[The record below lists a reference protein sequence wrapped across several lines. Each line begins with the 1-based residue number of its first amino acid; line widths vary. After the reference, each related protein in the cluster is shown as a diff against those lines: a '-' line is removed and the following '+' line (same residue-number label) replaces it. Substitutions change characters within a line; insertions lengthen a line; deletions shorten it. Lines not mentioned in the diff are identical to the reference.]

1 MRQRLR
7 HELPSPAQRIAAGF
21 SALIMFVTVIGGSY
35 AWALGALNDSDTID
49 TGTLGDRPD
58 RADTGALNLLI
69 MGIDDRA
76 GTRFVD
82 EGAGASDTTLLVH
95 LYAGRE
101 KALVVSIPRDT
112 MVDVPECTSA
122 DGKVLPPRREQF
134 NAAYSQG
141 GPTCTVRTVEAI
153 TGIYLDHFVTV
164 NLAGFKSIVDSL
176 GGVEMCLEEP
186 IQSDKAHVN
195 LPAGFQTL
203 DGAQALG
210 YVRARYVGDGSDL
223 SRIERQQKFLRAM
236 ARKVTTVGII
246 ANPIRLR
253 GVLESTADAIATDP
267 GLSSSNAK
275 RDLATSL
282 RALGSDGLT
291 FVTAPVEPW
300 SQNRNRVVFIDSEA
314 QMLWRAI
321 REDAPWPPIGTL
333 GIDGEPLRAQP
344 QDVRVTVLNG
354 TPTAG
359 LARSV
364 ADELAA
370 LGFIITSVGNA
381 DRNDYEETQVRH
393 DSAYDESARTLA
405 TVSGTRTLTV
415 DDSLNRSVVLVVGAD
430 WTGATPVVVSKQ
442 KIKATPAATPEP
454 SITSPQGPQESA
466 RPEETAC
473 RR

>member
-1 MRQRLR
+1 MRHRLR

-21 SALIMFVTVIGGSY
+21 STLIMLITVVGGSY

-49 TGTLGDRPD
+49 TGALGDRPE
-58 RADTGALNLLI
+58 RVDTGALNLLI
-69 MGIDDRA
+69 MGIDDRT

-112 MVDVPECTSA
+112 MVEVPECTTSS
-122 DGKVLPPRREQF
+122 GKVLPPRLEQF
-134 NAAYSQG
+134 NWAYAQG

-164 NLAGFKSIVDSL
+164 NLAGFQNIVDSL
-176 GGVEMCLEEP
+176 GGVDMCLEEP

-203 DGAQALG
+203 NGEQALG
-210 YVRARYVGDGSDL
+210 YVRARYIGDGSDL

-236 ARKVTTVGII
+236 ASKATTVGII

-275 RDLATSL
+275 RDLATSM
-282 RALGSDGLT
+282 RSLGSDGLT

-300 SQNRNRVVFIDSEA
+300 SQNRNRVVFIESEA

-321 REDAPWPPIGTL
+321 REDQAWPPTGTL
-333 GIDGEPLRAQP
+333 GIDGEPLKTQP

-354 TPTAG
+354 TGTAG
-359 LARSV
+359 LARTA

-381 DRNDYEETQVRH
+381 DRNDYDETLVRH
-393 DSAYDESARTLA
+393 ASAYDESARTLA
-405 TVSGTRTLTV
+405 TVAGTRSLTV
-415 DDSLNRSVVLVVGAD
+415 DGSLGRTVVLIVGSD
-430 WTGATPVVVSKQ
+430 WTGATPVVVTKQ

-454 SITSPQGPQESA
+454 SVTSPQGPQESA
-466 RPEETAC
+466 RPEESVC
-473 RR
+473 KR